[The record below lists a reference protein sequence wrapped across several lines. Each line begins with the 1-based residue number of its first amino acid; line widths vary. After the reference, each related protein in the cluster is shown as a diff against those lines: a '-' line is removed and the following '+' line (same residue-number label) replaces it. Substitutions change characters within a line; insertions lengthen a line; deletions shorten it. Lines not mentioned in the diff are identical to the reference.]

1 MTYDLAE
8 DSFALGVVVGL
19 LVGLFVGL
27 PAGYVI
33 AQAIK
38 PKEDSVVSLERDSSG
53 RITAILEKK
62 L

>member
-1 MTYDLAE
+1 MAE
-8 DSFALGVVVGL
+8 DSFAVGIIIGLAIGL
-19 LVGLFVGL
+19 LGGI
-27 PAGYVI
+27 PIGWII